1 MVLYDS
7 GWDRANQTLNRIMIW
22 GVLGAALMLSACVG
36 ITSAMESLLARKTQ
50 DIGMLR
56 AIGATRRQVRRIY
69 GAEAW
74 MLTATALP
82 AGLLLGIIV
91 TWIISMLA
99 PDQVV
104 FSLNLWLLIPIL
116 FISGLCVFVASRLPL
131 YHASAQMPMGVLR
144 DTALL
149 RRAGKVRTHME
160 F

>member
-1 MVLYDS
+1 MDSRETGEAVYDDS
-7 GWDRANQTLNRIMIW
+7 GYARARNLISRIALW
-22 GVLGAALMLSACVG
+22 VVLGAALMLSACVG
-36 ITSAMESLLARKTQ
+36 ITTAMESLLSRKNE

-104 FSLNLWLLIPIL
+104 FSLNL
-116 FISGLCVFVASRLPL
+116 
-131 YHASAQMPMGVLR
+131 
-144 DTALL
+144 
-149 RRAGKVRTHME
+149 
-160 F
+160 